1 MPPLWL
7 VFSEDDILYFDVS
20 VSGDLLSSVLLG
32 RPLSLSHFRQLSGKI
47 ANISF
52 FCLFFMA
59 TERGKSQENRTLKH
73 TRKSEDFLCIYVVQH
88 LRCSRHRDLADN
100 KPESCCRTIFKR
112 PERDVPRVWEGE
124 RNRERVRVRVRERGA
139 LDPAS
144 AAAAVDAVLGDLCPL
159 LLRLWHAHAT
169 AAAAVSADVPPP
181 HPWGNHHFRP
191 PSTIGFSSC
200 FSRSA
205 AVVVV
210 VLVNTVILGLCL
222 RIEIMRKLQRVP
234 CGKWEQNV
242 EI

>member
-47 ANISF
+47 ANISSF
-52 FCLFFMA
+52 FCLFFTA

-112 PERDVPRVWEGE
+112 PERDVPRVREGE
-124 RNRERVRVRVRERGA
+124 RDRERVRERGA

-159 LLRLWHAHAT
+159 FLRLWHAHVLPPLPQSAPTSLHLTPGAT
-169 AAAAVSADVPPP
+169 ITLDPLPP
-181 HPWGNHHFRP
+181 
-191 PSTIGFSSC
+191 
-200 FSRSA
+200 
-205 AVVVV
+205 
-210 VLVNTVILGLCL
+210 
-222 RIEIMRKLQRVP
+222 
-234 CGKWEQNV
+234 
-242 EI
+242 

>member
-1 MPPLWL
+1 MTYYISMSLSL
-7 VFSEDDILYFDVS
+7 VICCRPFFWAGRFHFRI
-20 VSGDLLSSVLLG
+20 SGSCLG
-32 RPLSLSHFRQLSGKI
+32 RLPIFL
-47 ANISF
+47 F

-159 LLRLWHAHAT
+159 FLRLWHAHVLPPLPQSAPTSLHLTPGAT
-169 AAAAVSADVPPP
+169 ITLDPLPP
-181 HPWGNHHFRP
+181 
-191 PSTIGFSSC
+191 
-200 FSRSA
+200 
-205 AVVVV
+205 
-210 VLVNTVILGLCL
+210 
-222 RIEIMRKLQRVP
+222 
-234 CGKWEQNV
+234 
-242 EI
+242 